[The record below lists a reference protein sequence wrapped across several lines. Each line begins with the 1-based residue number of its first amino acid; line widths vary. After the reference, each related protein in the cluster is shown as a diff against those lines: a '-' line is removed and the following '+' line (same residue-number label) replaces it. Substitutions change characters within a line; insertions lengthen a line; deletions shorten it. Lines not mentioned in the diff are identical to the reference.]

1 MFQKFSFHCSDVS
14 AGGTRHVKRR
24 RRRADG
30 TYSAAESYHSSDSEM
45 FGGKG
50 KKGKKKRPP
59 REHGA
64 DSDHSYYSEVSV
76 GGTRR
81 RMRVKRVR
89 DKDGNVVGHGK
100 VENYTSG
107 ALNIIVIIIIIS

>member
-1 MFQKFSFHCSDVS
+1 MHQPILFDIKLIAYLYSDVS

-45 FGGKG
+45 FGKG
-50 KKGKKKRPP
+50 KKGKKKKPP

-64 DSDHSYYSEVSV
+64 DSAHSYYSVVSA
-76 GGTRR
+76 GGTRTR
-81 RMRVKRVR
+81 KRVKRIR
-89 DKDGNVVGHGK
+89 DKDGNIIGHGN
-100 VENYTSG
+100 EEAYTSG
-107 ALNIIVIIIIIS
+107 EHEQ